1 MSNRDDS
8 KEREEY
14 YNELRLEELRLEHER
29 LTDELSQLKDACE
42 ENPVN
47 RFVNQLLE
55 ENYNLKLSIDNFKE
69 IFDRKDR
76 VHNRLNQD
84 YLALKNKANKLETKV
99 KRKYYSGMPKEVKQE
114 LKEILK
120 SLETSCKFDESMKY
134 DQFNMEEPERARYED
149 LKMCRDKLRRI
160 LV

>member
-1 MSNRDDS
+1 MSNRDD
-8 KEREEY
+8 EE
-14 YNELRLEELRLEHER
+14 
-29 LTDELSQLKDACE
+29 K
-42 ENPVN
+42 PVN

-55 ENYNLKLSIDNFKE
+55 ENYNLKLSIDNF
-69 IFDRKDR
+69 
-76 VHNRLNQD
+76 
-84 YLALKNKANKLETKV
+84 
-99 KRKYYSGMPKEVKQE
+99 KEVKQE